1 MCDYQHQKEKKFC
14 SVENKKLIITSQL
27 LEANFVN
34 SFKLFFFFSCN
45 FVNCFKLFFFSL
57 FAVNSSICQVS
68 VLARWL

>member
-34 SFKLFFFFSCN
+34 
-45 FVNCFKLFFFSL
+45 CFKLFFFSL

>member
-34 SFKLFFFFSCN
+34 
-45 FVNCFKLFFFSL
+45 CFKLFFFSFPATL
-57 FAVNSSICQVS
+57 
-68 VLARWL
+68 